1 MVADEQT
8 IKDLEF
14 NTVREWLKDFT
25 VGPTAEARCLSLSPT
40 SHRKE
45 LKKELSI
52 TQELLHIKEEG
63 ETFPAIQFEELQQ
76 ELRML
81 PIENAVISLEGFMRI
96 YRASVLCNELLH
108 FFDKRDKDYPLLH
121 ELVNEVYYTKEVILL
136 IEKVFDKFG
145 NVKDDAS
152 EALSGIRSRIKIV
165 IKEVNKNFDR
175 EVRKLRKLN
184 MLGDTAETFI
194 ENRRVLTVVSSHK
207 KKVGGNI
214 LGSSNTGNLTY
225 IEPDANSALNQELD
239 SLRYEENKEIER
251 ILRILRKDLFMYF
264 ELIKGYQSL
273 ITEIDFINAKAR
285 LAFRQEAI
293 LPGIEEEI
301 VLELTDA
308 YHPILHFNN
317 TKLGKKTVPQQLFLD
332 KFHRMLVIS
341 GPNAGGKSI
350 TLKTVGLF
358 QLMLQSGLL
367 IPANE
372 NSRMCVFNRI
382 CSDIGDNQSIANE
395 LSTYSY
401 RLKRMKTFI
410 DLADRKTLFL
420 LDEFGTGSDP
430 DLGGAL
436 AEAIFENLYNKK
448 SFAVITT
455 HYSNIKLKA
464 DKLKNAFNGSMLFN
478 TDTLEPTYMFNPG
491 QPGSSFTFEVAKING
506 IPDEIIEAAKEKL
519 DKQKVRMD
527 KLLSEL
533 QKERHYYSRLKDE
546 YAEAQ
551 QNAEEAIESSKDTK
565 EYYEEKLVSIRANAD
580 KNNKFIQLGK
590 KMQGF
595 IDRYISNSRKKT
607 VNDKLVSEVKKFLA
621 VEKSKV
627 ETAKQEA
634 KRTKVQSKKKP
645 NIKKQAPNKD
655 EHQRDKIKVGS
666 RVRMISTRQIG
677 TVEEIDKSNV
687 TVSFGFLRMKVD
699 LVKLSWVD

>member
-14 NTVREWLKDFT
+14 NTVREWLKEFT
-25 VGPTAEARCLSLSPT
+25 VGPTAEGRCTSLSPV
-40 SHRKE
+40 SNQKQ
-45 LKKELSI
+45 LKKDLFI
-52 TQELLHIKEEG
+52 TQELLHIKQEG
-63 ETFPAIQFEELQQ
+63 ETFPAIQFEELNQ

-108 FFDKRDKDYPLLH
+108 FFDKRDDDYPLLCD
-121 ELVNEVYYTKEVILL
+121 LVNNVYYTKEVIEL

-152 EALSGIRSRIKIV
+152 ETLFGIRSRVKVV

-175 EVRKLRKLN
+175 EARKLRRLN
-184 MLGDTAETFI
+184 MLGDTTETFI

-225 IEPDANSALNQELD
+225 IEPDANAALNQELD
-239 SLRYEENKEIER
+239 ALRYEENKEIER

-273 ITEIDFINAKAR
+273 LTEIDFINAKAR

-293 LPGIEEEI
+293 LPGIEEETI
-301 VLELTDA
+301 LELTDA
-308 YHPILHFNN
+308 FHPILQHNN
-317 TKLGKKTVPQQLFLD
+317 NKLGKKTIPQQLFLD

-350 TLKTVGLF
+350 TLKTIGLF

-372 NSRMCVFNRI
+372 NSRMCIFNKI

-410 DLADRKTLFL
+410 DLADRKTMFL

-436 AEAIFENLYNKK
+436 AEAIFERLYNKK

-478 TDTLEPTYMFNPG
+478 TDTLEPTYIFNPG

-519 DKQKVRMD
+519 DEQKVRMD

-533 QKERHYYSRLKDE
+533 QKERHYYSRLKEE

-551 QNAEEAIESSKDTK
+551 QNAEEAIESSKETK
-565 EYYEEKLVSIRANAD
+565 EYYEEKLASIRSNAD
-580 KNNKFIQLGK
+580 KNNKYIQLGK

-595 IDRYISNSRKKT
+595 IDGYILNSRKKT

-627 ETAKQEA
+627 ETVKQEA
-634 KRTKVQSKKKP
+634 KRAKAQSSKKPKV
-645 NIKKQAPNKD
+645 KKYAPKKD

-666 RVRMISTRQIG
+666 RVRMIATRQIG

-687 TVSFGFLRMKVD
+687 TVSFGFARMKVD
-699 LVKLSWVD
+699 LSKLSWVD

>member
-14 NTVREWLKDFT
+14 DTIRQWLVELT
-25 VGPTAEARCLSLSPT
+25 VGSTAAEKLARLAPISDRKKLQHELYIT
-40 SHRKE
+40 KE
-45 LKKELSI
+45 LL
-52 TQELLHIKEEG
+52 QIKQEG
-63 ETFPAIQFEELQQ
+63 ESFPGVQFEELNN

-81 PIENAVISLEGFMRI
+81 PIENAVLSLEGYMRI
-96 YRASVLCNELLH
+96 HQASTLCNELLH
-108 FFDKRDKDYPLLH
+108 FFDKRENDYPLLH
-121 ELVNEVYYTKEVILL
+121 KRFNEIYYTKEIIQL

-152 EALSGIRSRIKIV
+152 ETLSGIRSRIKIV
-165 IKEVNKNFDR
+165 IKEINKNFDK
-175 EVRKLRKLN
+175 ELRKLTKLN
-184 MLGDTAETFI
+184 MLGDITETFV

-225 IEPDANSALNQELD
+225 IEPEINVALNSELD
-239 SLRYEENKEIER
+239 ALKYEERKEIER
-251 ILRILRKDLFMYF
+251 ILRILRKELCEYI
-264 ELIKGYQSL
+264 ELIRGYQNVL
-273 ITEIDFINAKAR
+273 TELDFINAKAR

-293 LPGIEEEI
+293 LPGIEEETA
-301 VLELTDA
+301 LELTDA
-308 YHPILHFNN
+308 FHPILWANN
-317 TKLGKKTVPQQLFLD
+317 KQLSKKTIPQQIILD

-358 QLMLQSGLL
+358 QLMFQSGLL
-367 IPANE
+367 VPANE
-372 NSRMCVFNRI
+372 NSRMCIFGKI

-436 AEAIFENLYNKK
+436 AEAIFEKIYNKK
-448 SFAVITT
+448 SYAVITT

-478 TDTLEPTYMFNPG
+478 TETLEPTYIFNPG

-506 IPDEIIEAAKEKL
+506 IPDDIIEAAKEKL
-519 DKQKVRMD
+519 DSQKVRMD
-527 KLLSEL
+527 KLLSDL
-533 QKERHYYSRLKDE
+533 QKERHYYSKLKQE

-551 QNAEEAIESSKDTK
+551 ENAEDAIERSKETK
-565 EYYEEKLVSIRANAD
+565 EYYEEKLASIRQNAD

-595 IDRYISNSRKKT
+595 IDGYITNSRKKT
-607 VNDKLVSEVKKFLA
+607 VNDKLISEIKKFLA
-621 VEKSKV
+621 VEKSKI
-627 ETAKQEA
+627 ESIKQEEKQRKA
-634 KRTKVQSKKKP
+634 QRQNKQQVKKYTPK
-645 NIKKQAPNKD
+645 KD
-655 EHQRDKIKVGS
+655 EFNRDKIKVGS
-666 RVRMISTRQIG
+666 RVKIIATKQVG
-677 TVEEIDKSNV
+677 TVEEIDKKTATV
-687 TVSFGFLRMKVD
+687 TFGFARIKVD
-699 LVKLSWVD
+699 LSRLSWVG

>member
-14 NTVREWLKDFT
+14 NTVRQWLTELT
-25 VGPTAEARCLSLSPT
+25 VGPTAADRFQQLTPVSNS
-40 SHRKE
+40 KQ
-45 LKKELSI
+45 LKHKLFI
-52 TQELLHIKEEG
+52 TQELLNIKQEG
-63 ETFPAIQFEELQQ
+63 ETFPGIQFEELKN

-81 PIENAVISLEGFMRI
+81 PIENAVLSLEGYMRI
-96 YRASVLCNELLH
+96 HLASTLCNDLIH
-108 FFDKRDKDYPLLH
+108 FFDKRETDYPLLH
-121 ELVNEVYYTKEVILL
+121 EHVNQVYYTKEIIKL

-152 EALSGIRSRIKIV
+152 ETLQGIRSRIKIV
-165 IKEVNKNFDR
+165 IKEINKNFDK
-175 EVRKLRKLN
+175 ELRKLTRLN
-184 MLGDTAETFI
+184 MLGDITETFV

-207 KKVGGNI
+207 KKVGGNV

-225 IEPDANSALNQELD
+225 IEPEINVGLNSELD
-239 SLRYEENKEIER
+239 ALKFEERKEIER
-251 ILRILRKDLFMYF
+251 ILRILRKDLYNYF
-264 ELIKGYQSL
+264 DLISGYQEVL
-273 ITEIDFINAKAR
+273 TEIDFINAKAR
-285 LAFRQEAI
+285 LAFRQDAI
-293 LPGIEEEI
+293 LPGIEEET
-301 VLELTDA
+301 VMELTDA
-308 YHPILHFNN
+308 YHPILWSNN
-317 TKLGKKTVPQQLFLD
+317 KQLNKKTIPQQITLD

-358 QLMLQSGLL
+358 QLMFQSGLL
-367 IPANE
+367 VPANE
-372 NSRMCVFNRI
+372 NSRMCIFGKI

-401 RLKRMKTFI
+401 RLKRMKEFI

-436 AEAIFENLYNKK
+436 AEAIFEKLYNKK
-448 SFAVITT
+448 SYAVITT

-478 TDTLEPTYMFNPG
+478 TDTLEPTYIFNPG

-506 IPDEIIEAAKEKL
+506 IPEDIIEAAKEKL
-519 DKQKVRMD
+519 DEQKVRMD

-533 QKERHYYSRLKDE
+533 QRERHYYSRLKEE

-551 QNAEEAIESSKDTK
+551 QNAEEAIESSRETK
-565 EYYEEKLVSIRANAD
+565 EFYEEKLSSIRQNAD
-580 KNNKFIQLGK
+580 KNNKYIQLGK

-595 IDRYISNSRKKT
+595 IDGYITNSRKKT
-607 VNDKLVSEVKKFLA
+607 VNEKLISEVKKFLA
-621 VEKSKV
+621 VEKSKI
-627 ETAKQEA
+627 ETAKQEEKQKKAQRQNKA
-634 KRTKVQSKKKP
+634 KVKKYTPK
-645 NIKKQAPNKD
+645 KD
-655 EHQRDKIKVGS
+655 EHNRDKIKVGS
-666 RVRMISTRQIG
+666 RVKIIATKQVG
-677 TVEEIDKSNV
+677 TVEEIDKKTATV
-687 TVSFGFLRMKVD
+687 TFGFARIKVD
-699 LVKLSWVD
+699 LSKLSCVG

>member
-14 NTVREWLKDFT
+14 NTVRGWLKEFT
-25 VGPTAEARCLSLSPT
+25 VGPTAEDRCTSLSPI
-40 SHRKE
+40 SNRKQ
-45 LKKELSI
+45 LKKNLFI
-52 TQELLHIKEEG
+52 TQELLHIKQEG
-63 ETFPAIQFEELQQ
+63 ETFPAIQFEELNQ

-96 YRASVLCNELLH
+96 YRASILCNELLH
-108 FFDKRDKDYPLLH
+108 FFDKRDGDYPLLH
-121 ELVNEVYYTKEVILL
+121 ELVNNVYYTKEVIQL

-152 EALSGIRSRIKIV
+152 ETLFGIRSRVKVV

-175 EVRKLRKLN
+175 EVRKLRRLN
-184 MLGDTAETFI
+184 MLGDTTETFI

-214 LGSSNTGNLTY
+214 LGSSNTGTLTY
-225 IEPDANSALNQELD
+225 IEPDANASLNQELD
-239 SLRYEENKEIER
+239 VLRYEENKEIER

-273 ITEIDFINAKAR
+273 LTEIDFINAKGR

-293 LPGIEEEI
+293 LPGIEEDT

-308 YHPILHFNN
+308 FHPILQHNN
-317 TKLGKKTVPQQLFLD
+317 SKLGKRTVPQQLSLD

-372 NSRMCVFNRI
+372 NSRMCIFNKI

-401 RLKRMKTFI
+401 RLKRMKTLL

-436 AEAIFENLYNKK
+436 AEAILETLYKKK
-448 SFAVITT
+448 SFAVVTT

-464 DKLKNAFNGSMLFN
+464 DNLRNAFNGSMLFN
-478 TDTLEPTYMFNPG
+478 TDTLEPTYIFNPG

-519 DKQKVRMD
+519 DEQKVRMD

-533 QKERHYYSRLKDE
+533 QKERHYYSKLKEE
-546 YAEAQ
+546 YTEAQ
-551 QNAEEAIESSKDTK
+551 QNAEEAIESSKETK
-565 EYYEEKLVSIRANAD
+565 EYYEEKLASMRSNAD
-580 KNNKFIQLGK
+580 KNNKYIQLGK

-595 IDRYISNSRKKT
+595 IDGFILNSRKKT
-607 VNDKLVSEVKKFLA
+607 VNEKLISEVKKFLA

-634 KRTKVQSKKKP
+634 KRAKTQSRKKP
-645 NIKKQAPNKD
+645 KEKKYLPKKD
-655 EHQRDKIKVGS
+655 EHHRDKIKVGS
-666 RVRMISTRQIG
+666 RVRIISTRQIG
-677 TVEEIDKSNV
+677 TVEEIDKTNV
-687 TVSFGFLRMKVD
+687 TVSFGFARMKVD
-699 LVKLSWVD
+699 RAKLSWVD

>member
-14 NTVREWLKDFT
+14 DTIRQWLVELT
-25 VGPTAEARCLSLSPT
+25 VGSTAAEKLARLAPICDRKKLQHELYIT
-40 SHRKE
+40 KE
-45 LKKELSI
+45 LL
-52 TQELLHIKEEG
+52 QIKQEG
-63 ETFPAIQFEELQQ
+63 ESFPGVQFEELNN

-81 PIENAVISLEGFMRI
+81 PIENAVLSLEGYMRI
-96 YRASVLCNELLH
+96 HQASTLCNELLH
-108 FFDKRDKDYPLLH
+108 FFDKRENDYPLLH
-121 ELVNEVYYTKEVILL
+121 KHFNEIYYTKEIIQL

-152 EALSGIRSRIKIV
+152 ETLSGIRSRIKIV
-165 IKEVNKNFDR
+165 IKEINKNFDK
-175 EVRKLRKLN
+175 ELRKLTRLN
-184 MLGDTAETFI
+184 MLGDITETFV

-225 IEPDANSALNQELD
+225 IEPEINVALNSELD
-239 SLRYEENKEIER
+239 ALKYEERKEIER
-251 ILRILRKDLFMYF
+251 ILRILRKELFEYI
-264 ELIKGYQSL
+264 ELIRGYQNVL
-273 ITEIDFINAKAR
+273 TELDFIHAKAR

-293 LPGIEEEI
+293 LPGIEEETA
-301 VLELTDA
+301 LELTDA
-308 YHPILHFNN
+308 YHPILWANN
-317 TKLGKKTVPQQLFLD
+317 KQLSKKTIPQQITLD

-358 QLMLQSGLL
+358 QLMFQSGLL
-367 IPANE
+367 VPANE
-372 NSRMCVFNRI
+372 NSRMCIFGKI

-436 AEAIFENLYNKK
+436 AEAIFEKLYNKK
-448 SFAVITT
+448 SYAVITT

-478 TDTLEPTYMFNPG
+478 TETLEPTYIFNPG

-506 IPDEIIEAAKEKL
+506 IPDDIIEAAKEKL
-519 DKQKVRMD
+519 DSQKVRMD
-527 KLLSEL
+527 KLLSDL
-533 QKERHYYSRLKDE
+533 QKERHYYSKLKQE

-551 QNAEEAIESSKDTK
+551 ENAEDAIERSKETK
-565 EYYEEKLVSIRANAD
+565 EYYEEKLAGIRQNAD

-590 KMQGF
+590 KMQTF
-595 IDRYISNSRKKT
+595 IDGYITNSRKKT
-607 VNDKLVSEVKKFLA
+607 VNDKLISEIKKFLA
-621 VEKSKV
+621 VEKSKI
-627 ETAKQEA
+627 ESIKQEEKQRKA
-634 KRTKVQSKKKP
+634 QRQNKQQVKKYTPK
-645 NIKKQAPNKD
+645 KD
-655 EHQRDKIKVGS
+655 EFNRDKIKVGS
-666 RVRMISTRQIG
+666 RVKIIATKQVG
-677 TVEEIDKSNV
+677 TVEEIDKKTATV
-687 TVSFGFLRMKVD
+687 TFGFARIKVD
-699 LVKLSWVD
+699 LSRLSWVG

>member
-14 NTVREWLKDFT
+14 NTVRGWLKEFT
-25 VGPTAEARCLSLSPT
+25 VGPTAEDRCASLTPIAN
-40 SHRKE
+40 RKQ
-45 LKKELSI
+45 LKKDLFI
-52 TQELLHIKEEG
+52 TQELLQIKQEG
-63 ETFPAIQFEELQQ
+63 ETFPGIQFEELEQ

-81 PIENAVISLEGFMRI
+81 PIENAVLSLEGFMRI

-108 FFDKRDKDYPLLH
+108 FFDKRNDDYPLLH
-121 ELVNEVYYTKEVILL
+121 ELVNNIHYTREIIEL

-152 EALSGIRSRIKIV
+152 ETLFEIRSRVKIV
-165 IKEVNKNFDR
+165 IKEVNKNFER

-184 MLGDTAETFI
+184 MLGDTTETFI
-194 ENRRVLTVVSSHK
+194 ESRRVLTVVSSHK

-225 IEPDANSALNQELD
+225 IEPEANASLNQELD
-239 SLRYEENKEIER
+239 TLRYEENKEIER

-273 ITEIDFINAKAR
+273 LTEFDFINAKAR
-285 LAFRQEAI
+285 LAFRQEAT
-293 LPGIEEEI
+293 LPGIEEDTI
-301 VLELTDA
+301 IELTDA
-308 YHPILHFNN
+308 YHPILQHNN
-317 TKLGKKTVPQQLFLD
+317 KKQGKNTVPQQLFLD

-358 QLMLQSGLL
+358 QLMLQSGLM
-367 IPANE
+367 IPADE
-372 NSRMCVFNRI
+372 NSRMCIFNKI

-410 DLADRKTLFL
+410 DLADRNTMFL

-436 AEAIFENLYNKK
+436 AESIFETLYNKK
-448 SFAVITT
+448 SYAVITT

-478 TDTLEPTYMFNPG
+478 TDTLEPTYIFNPG

-519 DKQKVRMD
+519 DEQKVRMD
-527 KLLSEL
+527 KLLSDL
-533 QKERHYYSRLKDE
+533 QKERHYYSRLKNE

-551 QNAEEAIESSKDTK
+551 QNAEEAIESSKETK
-565 EYYEEKLVSIRANAD
+565 EYYEEKLSSIRSNAD
-580 KNNKFIQLGK
+580 KNNKYIQLGK

-595 IDRYISNSRKKT
+595 IDGYILNSRKKT

-621 VEKSKV
+621 VEKSKL
-627 ETAKQEA
+627 ETAKLEV
-634 KRTKVQSKKKP
+634 K
-645 NIKKQAPNKD
+645 NIKAQKSKNKNVKKSAPKVD
-655 EHQRDKIKVGS
+655 EHQRNKIKVGS

-677 TVEEIDKSNV
+677 TVEEIDKTNV
-687 TVSFGFLRMKVD
+687 TVSFGFARMKVD
-699 LVKLSWVD
+699 LAKLSWVD